1 MHNPK
6 ELALAAILNSLRE
19 AEVDVTSEFTALV
32 EDLVNKQWESRNQ
45 ERDSNKDEAELLR
58 LIRDYVQRNPRKGIT
73 N

>member
-6 ELALAAILNSLRE
+6 VLALAAILNSLRE
-19 AEVDVTSEFTALV
+19 AGVDVTSELTALV

-45 ERDSNKDEAELLR
+45 ERDSGKDEAELLK